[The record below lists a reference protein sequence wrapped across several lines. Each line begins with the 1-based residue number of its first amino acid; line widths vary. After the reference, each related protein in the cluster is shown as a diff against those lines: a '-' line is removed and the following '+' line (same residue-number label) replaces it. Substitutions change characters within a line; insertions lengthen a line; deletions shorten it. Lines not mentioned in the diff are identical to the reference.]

1 MDMAWC
7 SGVNSTIDLV
17 GKPVGECS
25 FAKGGKGVGQKCIL
39 LQKKDMKI
47 DILCQEGFIEV
58 D

>member
-1 MDMAWC
+1 MAWC